1 MGAGFMIKTGRIK
14 FLCLLL
20 LLSCYFVLPVSGHA
34 GEGRFPHL
42 EAINLVVKTQ
52 FATIRKIDKG
62 DWWFDTLKREW
73 SVRRPFGPGSIDSR
87 HLFIVT
93 YKIDEKE
100 MISWQVDIR
109 KRTVEEQR

>member
-1 MGAGFMIKTGRIK
+1 MIYLRNPVLWI
-14 FLCLLL
+14 LLVAV
-20 LLSCYFVLPVSGHA
+20 FVLPVSGHA
-34 GEGRFPHL
+34 REGRFPHL

-52 FATIRKIDKG
+52 FDNIRKIDKG
-62 DWWFDTLKREW
+62 DWWFDSLKREW
-73 SVRRPFGPGSIDSR
+73 SVRWPFGPGAIDST

-109 KRTVEEQR
+109 KKTVEKQR